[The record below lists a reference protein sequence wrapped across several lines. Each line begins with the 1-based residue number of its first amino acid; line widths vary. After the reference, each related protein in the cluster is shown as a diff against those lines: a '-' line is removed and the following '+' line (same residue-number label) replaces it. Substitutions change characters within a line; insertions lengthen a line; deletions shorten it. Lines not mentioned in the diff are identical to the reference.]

1 MAQGILYGIG
11 LGPGDPELM
20 TLKAHR
26 LIGACPVVA
35 YPARP
40 GGPSMARAIAAGSI
54 APGVEEIRI
63 DVPMTPERA
72 PAQAAYDA
80 GAERVAVALG
90 AGRDVALL
98 CEGDPLLY
106 GSFMYLHARLAP
118 RFHCEVVPGVSSV
131 AACAALAG
139 RPVAARNEVF
149 TVLPAPLPGPALR
162 AAVAAADSLAILKIG
177 RHLARVRDL
186 LTQMGLAERAVYVE
200 RAGHPDGRALPLS
213 EAPEAAPYFSMI
225 LLRKGGDPWL
235 G

>member
-1 MAQGILYGIG
+1 MSGTLYGIG

-20 TLKAHR
+20 TLRAHR

-40 GGPSMARAIAAGSI
+40 GAASMAREIAAGAI
-54 APGVEEIRI
+54 RPGAEELRI
-63 DVPMTPERA
+63 DVPMTPERG

-80 GAERVAVALG
+80 GAARLAEVLG

-118 RFHCEVVPGVSSV
+118 RFACEIVPGVSSV
-131 AACAALAG
+131 TACAALAG
-139 RPVAARNEVF
+139 RPLAARNEVL
-149 TVLPAPLPGPALR
+149 TVMPAPLAGPELR
-162 AAVAAADSLAILKIG
+162 AAVRAADALAILKIG
-177 RHLARVRDL
+177 RHLARIRAL
-186 LTQMGLAERAVYVE
+186 LAEEGLAERAVYVE
-200 RAGHPDGRALPLS
+200 RAGHPEAKVLPLAM
-213 EAPEAAPYFSMI
+213 APDAAPYFSMI